1 MQEPLAGIDVPA
13 IARLAPPLA
22 AVIVPPVH
30 VVAALVVA
38 AFTRPAG
45 YVSVNA
51 TPVMADVFALVSVTV
66 SVEVA
71 PVVIGLAEKALA
83 TDGWLRTFNVP
94 VAAAALPAFVV
105 EMAPVL
111 DTTRL
116 GVPALCVY
124 VTVPLLPLD
133 ANWSLNVD
141 DDPVATLFD
150 SGRFCEITLA
160 VAENLK
166 DASMTGFFVPQLV
179 AALVSL
185 LGYGVRLT
193 SQRYTVYEAPLVT
206 VAGTVNVPFSTGGMR
221 VEPV

>member
-1 MQEPLAGIDVPA
+1 MTSTLTVQEPLAGIDVPA

-111 DTTRL
+111 FRYAPAVADVTLTVIVQEPDAGTVALASTRL
-116 GVPALCVY
+116 
-124 VTVPLLPLD
+124 VPLLAAVTAPPTH
-133 ANWSLNVD
+133 V
-141 DDPVATLFD
+141 VAPAAA
-150 SGRFCEITLA
+150 A
-160 VAENLK
+160 VF
-166 DASMTGFFVPQLV
+166 TRP
-179 AALVSL
+179 
-185 LGYGVRLT
+185 
-193 SQRYTVYEAPLVT
+193 
-206 VAGTVNVPFSTGGMR
+206 AG
-221 VEPV
+221 